1 MKEKCWHQC
10 APQTHIYIY
19 ISDSCVAEAVATWKS
34 VKFSRGRRSG
44 NNFSFAEIRE
54 LLEQVDVMPLFL
66 LDNFCRYICDGR
78 LEMRRER
85 NEIVLNY

>member
-1 MKEKCWHQC
+1 VLHK
-10 APQTHIYIY
+10 PIYIYIY

-54 LLEQVDVMPLFL
+54 LLEQVD
-66 LDNFCRYICDGR
+66 DAKI
-78 LEMRRER
+78 
-85 NEIVLNY
+85 ILNGF

>member
-54 LLEQVDVMPLFL
+54 LLEQVD
-66 LDNFCRYICDGR
+66 DAKI
-78 LEMRRER
+78 
-85 NEIVLNY
+85 ILNGF